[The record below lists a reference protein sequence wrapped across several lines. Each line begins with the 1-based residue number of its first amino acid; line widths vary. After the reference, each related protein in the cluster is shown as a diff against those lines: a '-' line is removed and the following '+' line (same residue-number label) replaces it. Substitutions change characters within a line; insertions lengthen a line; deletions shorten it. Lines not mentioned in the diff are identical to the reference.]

1 MIITGKKIVLR
12 DLIEADLPIYQGWL
26 SNSHEWKKYDGPYY
40 PLDESKVS
48 ENIGRLRQRVEMA
61 DWPEPRQRL
70 IIAEQATNMFV
81 GMVSCYWESKETNWL
96 SVGIVIYDP
105 AFWSGG
111 IGYEALGL
119 WSDYLLTAMPEL
131 VRLGLATWSGNVRM
145 MRLAEKLGYQE
156 EARRRKARIVEG
168 KYYDSMGYGVLREEW
183 VARYPHGFA
192 ALLK

>member
-1 MIITGKKIVLR
+1 MILTGKKIVLR

-26 SNSHEWKKYDGPYY
+26 SNKHEWKKYDGPYY
-40 PLDESKVS
+40 PLDESKVL
-48 ENIGRLRQRVEMA
+48 ENIGRLRKRVESSN
-61 DWPEPRQRL
+61 WPEPRRSL
-70 IIAEQATNMFV
+70 VIADLATNGFV
-81 GMVSCYWESKETNWL
+81 GLVSWYWESKETNWL

-119 WSDYLLTAMPEL
+119 WSDYLLIAMPDL

-156 EARRRKARIVEG
+156 EARRRKARIVDGE
-168 KYYDSMGYGVLREEW
+168 YYDSMGYGVLREEW
-183 VARYPHGFA
+183 EARYPQGFGST
-192 ALLK
+192 L

>member
-1 MIITGKKIVLR
+1 MILTGKKIVLR
-12 DLIEADLPIYQGWL
+12 DLIEADLPIYQSWL

-48 ENIGRLRQRVEMA
+48 ENIGRLRKRVETA
-61 DWPEPRQRL
+61 NWPEPRRSL
-70 IIAEQATNMFV
+70 VIADQATNRFV
-81 GMVSCYWESKETNWL
+81 GLVSWYWESQETNWL

-119 WSDYLLTAMPEL
+119 WSDYLLAAMPEL

-145 MRLAEKLGYQE
+145 MGLAEKLGYQE
-156 EARRRKARIVEG
+156 EARRRKARIVAGE
-168 KYYDSMGYGVLREEW
+168 YYDSMGYGVLREEW
-183 VARYPHGFA
+183 DARYPQGFGST
-192 ALLK
+192 L